1 LLRAAKLSP
10 KNLEI
15 RQELANL
22 NRMVKQFETIEKGM
36 YSRMF
41 QTESDTAADHEKS
54 SKSALSEELK
64 TSLKNK
70 MEMFQKNYEMREM
83 VLPLEMSRE
92 EVEYIEGIAAD
103 MDSIST
109 QRGTHVWLGPR

>member
-1 LLRAAKLSP
+1 
-10 KNLEI
+10 
-15 RQELANL
+15 
-22 NRMVKQFETIEKGM
+22 
-36 YSRMF
+36 
-41 QTESDTAADHEKS
+41 
-54 SKSALSEELK
+54 
-64 TSLKNK
+64 
-70 MEMFQKNYEMREM
+70 MFQKNYEMREM